1 MLKNAQFV
9 HILIKNDAKQ
19 RLSVVFSIL
28 MPMFHKLCVLEQPP
42 PRMAAFLSLFQR
54 SNFKKSEPL

>member
-9 HILIKNDAKQ
+9 HILIKNDTKQ

-42 PRMAAFLSLFQR
+42 PHGCISFTLSALEF
-54 SNFKKSEPL
+54 